1 MRSHVPVYL
10 VLALMLAAC
19 VLKPPAEPT
28 LPASSTAQPAPIQ
41 EPSSV
46 LASASPPSVPTLP
59 EPLPTLPPV
68 NAPAVVRDPRA
79 DPVAALRY
87 SVSPEILRTA
97 AFTLT
102 VTEIMS
108 STVRTTPA
116 DGTST
121 PTTREVSAETYEFTT
136 TNWGTVRLDDPWALK
151 GEQQIRSSSDR
162 MRVEQDNAVIIKEG
176 DYCWL
181 RMGTGSWADC
191 ESQIGAGVET
201 KTQPQF
207 SMLLLPEIQA
217 MIAAAKQ
224 TTTADWIESK
234 MVNGESVHYLRFKP
248 QPDSIHPCL
257 PMGAAL
263 GLLGAMFWQG
273 PIPCETDET
282 PGFEIEGEAWV
293 GARDTMLHQLRLH
306 LTKKDANV
314 QTTVD
319 RTLVVTGINRPV
331 HIQPPPSVE
340 EVPVTRIPAPAQRST
355 GTPEAANRTET
366 KIPGIG
372 EIFEIRTGQHGQVWV
387 AATTGLYEFSDGRW
401 RRHHDAGN
409 LWDVGMEIDGADR
422 LWLLNRNELYL
433 LDATGIQP
441 QPHPATEWW
450 EPPLVRDPEGRLW
463 IVRASEQ
470 GNVAEALGDGESAH
484 MEIGDGMTRIALIG
498 FDPRGR
504 MWTTTNAKLTDQW
517 VSVWEGSERADLPL
531 PDDFQ
536 VMSDSPIAFDARGQ
550 PWIGAFS
557 AAGYGSAPWI
567 AHLEGEEWL
576 KERLPVKST
585 ANTTEM
591 TGLVFDSQGRL
602 WVALVYSEPALL
614 VRDAG
619 KWWRYDVAVNAE
631 NASGEDLG
639 PSVQALH
646 MDAEG
651 RLWIGTGSNV
661 LSIDTR
667 GELPPP
673 GLTPLGVATSA
684 PPPTPAATRVAGAD
698 GITMVYVP
706 AGEFLMGSSN
716 DEPGPPEQMP
726 QHRVYL
732 DAYWIDRTEVTVAQ
746 YQSCMEAGRCGTPDC
761 TSTGPGDLP
770 VACVSWQNATDYCD
784 WAGRRLPTEAE
795 WEKAA
800 RGTDRRKYPWGNE
813 QPDCDRLNYG
823 GCVGRTT
830 PVGSY
835 PSGTSPYG
843 AVDMAGNVEEWV
855 ADWYDE
861 KYYTVSP
868 ERNPVGPTASDWGH
882 SVRGGSWWH
891 DSSFDV
897 QTVARA
903 PGMSSFSGDYQNFR
917 GFRCAQGP

>member
-1 MRSHVPVYL
+1 
-10 VLALMLAAC
+10 ML
-19 VLKPPAEPT
+19 
-28 LPASSTAQPAPIQ
+28 
-41 EPSSV
+41 
-46 LASASPPSVPTLP
+46 
-59 EPLPTLPPV
+59 
-68 NAPAVVRDPRA
+68 R
-79 DPVAALRY
+79 
-87 SVSPEILRTA
+87 
-97 AFTLT
+97 
-102 VTEIMS
+102 
-108 STVRTTPA
+108 
-116 DGTST
+116 
-121 PTTREVSAETYEFTT
+121 
-136 TNWGTVRLDDPWALK
+136 
-151 GEQQIRSSSDR
+151 
-162 MRVEQDNAVIIKEG
+162 
-176 DYCWL
+176 
-181 RMGTGSWADC
+181 
-191 ESQIGAGVET
+191 
-201 KTQPQF
+201 
-207 SMLLLPEIQA
+207 
-217 MIAAAKQ
+217 
-224 TTTADWIESK
+224 
-234 MVNGESVHYLRFKP
+234 
-248 QPDSIHPCL
+248 
-257 PMGAAL
+257 
-263 GLLGAMFWQG
+263 
-273 PIPCETDET
+273 
-282 PGFEIEGEAWV
+282 
-293 GARDTMLHQLRLH
+293 QLRLH
-306 LTKKDANV
+306 LTQKDANV

-319 RTLVVTGINRPV
+319 RTLVVTGINGPV
-331 HIQPPPSVE
+331 QIAPPTSIE
-340 EVPVTRIPAPAQRST
+340 EVPVTRIPAPVQQAT
-355 GTPEAANRTET
+355 GTPEAANWIGTQ
-366 KIPGIG
+366 IPGIG

-409 LWDVGMEIDGADR
+409 LWEVGMEVDGADR
-422 LWLLNRNELYL
+422 LWLLSRNELNI
-433 LDATGIQP
+433 LDATGIRP
-441 QPHPATEWW
+441 QPHTATEWW

-463 IVRASEQ
+463 IVRASVQ
-470 GNVAEALGDGESAH
+470 GNVAEALGDGEPARV
-484 MEIGDGMTRIALIG
+484 EIGDSLTGIALIG
-498 FDPRGR
+498 FDPQGR
-504 MWTTTNAKLTDQW
+504 IWTTTNARLTERW
-517 VSVWEGSERADLPL
+517 VSVWERSERMDLPL

-567 AHLEGEEWL
+567 AHLEGKDWL

-585 ANTTEM
+585 ANTTVV
-591 TGLVFDSQGRL
+591 TGLAFDSQGRL

-673 GLTPLGVATSA
+673 GLAPLGAATSA
-684 PPPTPAATRVAGAD
+684 PPPTPVATRVAEAD

-706 AGEFLMGSSN
+706 ASEFLMGSSN
-716 DEPGPPEQMP
+716 DEPGPPKQMP

-746 YQSCMEAGRCGTPDC
+746 YQACIEEGRCGTPDC
-761 TSTGPGDLP
+761 TSTGQGDLP

-800 RGTDRRKYPWGNE
+800 RGTDGRKYPWGNE

-830 PVGSY
+830 VVGSY

-868 ERNPVGPTASDWGH
+868 ERNPVGPATSDWGRI
-882 SVRGGSWWH
+882 VRGGSWWH
-891 DSSFDV
+891 DSAWDV
-897 QTVARA
+897 RA
-903 PGMSSFSGDYQNFR
+903 DSRSPGMSSVSGDYQNFR
-917 GFRCAQGP
+917 GFRCAWSP